1 MKPEP
6 DYDATDIVRMA
17 IVEKEDRLIVLMP
30 TDVDQKYVK
39 NFIDS
44 YESNGWPVDRIMV
57 MTGPTAFAVLKPSV
71 DEGQGGEQQTEGDQ
85 VDSGPESAAK
95 GGDAEADGSQD
106 PEQKIDSEGHTT
118 VHTPEERCPHGL
130 KWIGMSYSH
139 FAIYHK
145 TDHP

>member
-17 IVEKEDRLIVLMP
+17 IVEKDDRLIVLMP

-57 MTGPTAFAVLKPSV
+57 MIGPTAFAVLKPSE
-71 DEGQGGEQQTEGDQ
+71 DEGQGGEQQAEGDQ
-85 VDSGPESAAK
+85 VDSGPEGAAE
-95 GGDAEADGSQD
+95 GGNHGKDSQQEPKITDPVSNKCLARGVRGFSSIEVIAD
-106 PEQKIDSEGHTT
+106 
-118 VHTPEERCPHGL
+118 
-130 KWIGMSYSH
+130 
-139 FAIYHK
+139 
-145 TDHP
+145 